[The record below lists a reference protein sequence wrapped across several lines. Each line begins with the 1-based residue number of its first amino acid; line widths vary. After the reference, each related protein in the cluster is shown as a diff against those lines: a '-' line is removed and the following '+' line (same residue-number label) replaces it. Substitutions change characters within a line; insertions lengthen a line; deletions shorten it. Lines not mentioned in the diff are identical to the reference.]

1 MALSSIPDTQP
12 LNTIKNRLREVTKLL
27 DATMAVYPPSLEAH
41 QLKHEVVILLGELQ
55 IHGLLPEMVTIK
67 EGA

>member
-27 DATMAVYPPSLEAH
+27 DATTTVYPPSLEVR
-41 QLKHEVVILLGELQ
+41 QLKHEVVVLLTELQ
-55 IHGLLPEMVTIK
+55 VHGLLPETVTMK
-67 EGA
+67 EGE